1 MAHVGLRGSSDP
13 ESVDAFVAHMVGVKR
28 TVRAEGKAIEARAEA
43 LFAPHN
49 RPGRHEIVGGFG
61 DTDYHVALIGPV
73 PVVVE
78 FGREGFTREDGVHIG
93 PMQGLHILG
102 RAAGL

>member
-1 MAHVGLRGSSDP
+1 MATVNPRVASII
-13 ESVDAFVAHMVGVKR
+13 AHMPGVKSA
-28 TVRAEGKAIEARAEA
+28 VYAEGKAIQGRAEA

-49 RPGRHEIVGGFG
+49 RPSRHEIEGKKQ
-61 DTDYHVALIGPV
+61 DTDFLISLVGPV
-73 PVVVE
+73 PIVVE
-78 FGREGFTREDGVHIG
+78 FGREGYTDERGGRTVQIG